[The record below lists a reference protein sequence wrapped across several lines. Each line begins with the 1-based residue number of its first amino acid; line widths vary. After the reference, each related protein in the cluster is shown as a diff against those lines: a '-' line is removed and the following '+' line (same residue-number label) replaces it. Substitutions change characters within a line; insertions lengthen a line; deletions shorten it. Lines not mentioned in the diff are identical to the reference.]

1 MKRFAI
7 LSVGLLAVL
16 ASQAMALNIGV
27 AAGCDF
33 SRHMLTTRTL
43 GQSKSHGGPGY
54 VPSAGLTSSSV
65 TDCNLSYSYKFSSWN
80 DYDPC
85 DRCKVISITL
95 RVDEFHITGRQ
106 TTTISMPAEAPKA
119 LQTHEDNHWRISNFA
134 YKRAV
139 ATGTAYAR
147 GMLGRTFTASSV
159 EDAQHQV
166 DDAYKNDYNDSYF
179 KWAAAM
185 HQAYNDAV
193 GDKLN
198 PKVRTEAAY
207 QRAINIRG

>member
-1 MKRFAI
+1 MKRSAI

-16 ASQAMALNIGV
+16 ASQAVALNIG
-27 AAGCDF
+27 AAASCDF
-33 SRHMLTTRTL
+33 SRHLLATRTL
-43 GQSKSHGGPGY
+43 GRSKSHGGPGY
-54 VPSAGLTSSSV
+54 VASAGLTSQTV
-65 TDCNLSYSYKFSSWN
+65 TDCNLGYTYKFSSWN
-80 DYDPC
+80 NVDPC
-85 DRCKVISITL
+85 DPCKVLSVTL
-95 RVDEFHITGRQ
+95 RVDEFHISGRQ

-139 ATGTAYAR
+139 ASGTAYAR
-147 GMLGRTFTASSV
+147 GMLSRTFTASNV
-159 EDAQHQV
+159 EDAQHEV
-166 DDAYKNDYNDSYF
+166 DAAYKTDYHDPYF
-179 KWAAAM
+179 HWADAM